1 MIGGRGAGVTRR
13 AQLRPPLME
22 LHRSG
27 GGGGALQLAETPL
40 HGGTQLRGE
49 TPLYGGT
56 SLHGGT
62 QLRGSH
68 LRISELAS
76 PCDAAIAT
84 GHSMSGHLGNHLRA
98 PTQGAAE
105 DRGPQGAARRAWLSR
120 YFRCS
125 RARARATLL
134 RRVPALRWV
143 PRYRARELLPGDV
156 VSGISTGVMAVPQG
170 MAYALLAAL
179 PPVLGLYSSFYPPL
193 VYFFF
198 GTSRHISVGP
208 FAVVSMMAGEV
219 TERLAPDHMFT
230 APNSSGAHADPA
242 SNTTAGSLVDE
253 AARDAARARVATA
266 LALLTGAFQVALGLL
281 RFGVVAT
288 YLSEPL
294 VRGFSTAA
302 SVTVLVSQL
311 KHLLGLALP
320 RRHDQVLGTLH
331 TARDVCRGVLQVNVV
346 TALVSLLSLCSMLL
360 LKRVVHSVPRLRRV
374 PVPAELLLVVLGTV
388 LSEQLQLSPDHSVDV
403 VGLIPSGLAAPEWP
417 SLALSVGLVGDALA
431 LAVVGYTVAVSLGKM
446 FAQKHGYTVDGT
458 QELLAL
464 GLSNVLGAFFG
475 AFPIACS
482 MSRSLLQENSGGH
495 TQVAGLVASLVVL
508 VSTLSMGRL
517 LEPLPR
523 ATLAAIIVVN
533 LRGMFCQFGDLPV
546 LWRTSRADFAIWLV
560 SFVAVVLLG
569 LDLGLAASVAFS
581 LLTVIVR
588 TQRPHY
594 SLLGKLPDCETY
606 CDIENNC
613 VARELPGVKIFRANA
628 ALYFANVELYVRA
641 LVKKSPS
648 MSVCTGIKRCAP
660 SRKASEFP
668 SGNLWGKKELDSST
682 DSSMPGAEPGLA
694 VEPAGR
700 ECALGLPGLMAP
712 DTEDRAAPRPAIHS
726 LILDFSPV
734 NLVDTVAVK
743 TLKTAMAGLG
753 AMGLEV
759 CIAACQGKG

>member
-1 MIGGRGAGVTRR
+1 
-13 AQLRPPLME
+13 
-22 LHRSG
+22 
-27 GGGGALQLAETPL
+27 
-40 HGGTQLRGE
+40 
-49 TPLYGGT
+49 
-56 SLHGGT
+56 
-62 QLRGSH
+62 
-68 LRISELAS
+68 
-76 PCDAAIAT
+76 
-84 GHSMSGHLGNHLRA
+84 MSGHLGNHLRA

-242 SNTTAGSLVDE
+242 SNATAGSLVDE

-588 TQRPHY
+588 TQRPRY

-641 LVKKSPS
+641 LVKK
-648 MSVCTGIKRCAP
+648 TGLLEQARAPDRRCSRHRAHGAP
-660 SRKASEFP
+660 
-668 SGNLWGKKELDSST
+668 GNNKVAPATGDGAQ
-682 DSSMPGAEPGLA
+682 MPAPGAEPGLA

-700 ECALGLPGLMAP
+700 ECALGLPGLPGLPGLMAP

-759 CIAACQGKG
+759 CIAACQGDCVLEQLHSCGFFTPGVTETGTATDPAGADPGGARLFPSVHAAAVHCLQRGRSGVHTELG

>member
-1 MIGGRGAGVTRR
+1 MGPRDPSG
-13 AQLRPPLME
+13 PL
-22 LHRSG
+22 
-27 GGGGALQLAETPL
+27 
-40 HGGTQLRGE
+40 GGTQD
-49 TPLYGGT
+49 PV
-56 SLHGGT
+56 
-62 QLRGSH
+62 
-68 LRISELAS
+68 I
-76 PCDAAIAT
+76 
-84 GHSMSGHLGNHLRA
+84 
-98 PTQGAAE
+98 
-105 DRGPQGAARRAWLSR
+105 PQGSR
-120 YFRCS
+120 DPPAECS

-143 PRYRARELLPGDV
+143 PRYRARALLPGDV
-156 VSGISTGVMAVPQG
+156 ISGISTGVMAVPQG

-230 APNSSGAHADPA
+230 APNSSAVHADPG
-242 SNTTAGSLVDE
+242 SNATAGSLV
-253 AARDAARARVATA
+253 
-266 LALLTGAFQVALGLL
+266 GLGLL

-495 TQVAGLVASLVVL
+495 TQVAGLVAGLVVL

-588 TQRPHY
+588 TQRPRY

-606 CDIENNC
+606 CDIEKNC

-641 LVKKSPS
+641 LVKK
-648 MSVCTGIKRCAP
+648 TGLLEQARAPDRRCSRQRAHGAP
-660 SRKASEFP
+660 
-668 SGNLWGKKELDSST
+668 GNNKVAPATGDGAQMT
-682 DSSMPGAEPGLA
+682 APGAEPGLA

-700 ECALGLPGLMAP
+700 ACALGLPGLMAP
-712 DTEDRAAPRPAIHS
+712 DTEDHAAPRPDTHS

-759 CIAACQGKG
+759 CIAACQDCVLEQLHSCGFFTPGVTETGTATDPGGARLFPSVHAAAVHCLQRGRSGVRTDNAAPQPRRARTPSPRRCPKWRGLEPGHAAPPRLSTD